1 MGGPCVPRCELRD
14 RNLYSNRVND
24 ITSVESQTLSKD
36 LIKGGGMY
44 CPAHNRARCWD
55 VVHIM
60 GQVFAGYCSGL
71 EFMLKCGGLLLIMM
85 CLGDLVA
92 LLVAGLNRPHS
103 SLSPALGAS

>member
-36 LIKGGGMY
+36 LVKGGGMY
-44 CPAHNRARCWD
+44 CPADHRAHAFAGYCNVLED

-60 GQVFAGYCSGL
+60 EQVFAGYCNVL
-71 EFMLKCGGLLLIMM
+71 EFM